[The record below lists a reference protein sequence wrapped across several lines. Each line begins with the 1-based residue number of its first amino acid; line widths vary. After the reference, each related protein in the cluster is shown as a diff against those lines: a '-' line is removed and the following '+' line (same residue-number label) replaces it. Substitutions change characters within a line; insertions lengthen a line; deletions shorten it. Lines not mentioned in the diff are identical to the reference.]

1 MISKAKTHI
10 VLFFLLFTWICLLSL
25 ALASSQSFLFWHYN
39 LYNVDLS
46 QLKKD
51 LGCLSNVQPGAN
63 KSLLRE
69 TRDMCSYFIVLDTLF
84 RCTVDF
90 SCNILLL

>member
-1 MISKAKTHI
+1 MKYLERMFFSLDHLLKMISKAKTHF
-10 VLFFLLFTWICLLSL
+10 VLLFLLFTWILPVL

-39 LYNVDLS
+39 LYNVNLS
-46 QLKKD
+46 QFEKD

-69 TRDMCSYFIVLDTLF
+69 RPVIRAHISP
-84 RCTVDF
+84 
-90 SCNILLL
+90 S